1 MERNHCPISPNGEP
15 GFGFSSSTGSSPDID
30 LSAAPGLSSAE
41 SDGGQLNWESDWI
54 DLGGEG

>member
-15 GFGFSSSTGSSPDID
+15 GFGFSPSTGSSPDID
-30 LSAAPGLSSAE
+30 LSATSGLSNSE
-41 SDGGQLNWESDWI
+41 VDSGPLNWESDWI